1 MEIKS
6 RGRTDEGEE
15 ERTGDVVGWEE
26 LRRPK
31 KIKGR
36 SGEVRTYNWRVVQNY
51 GGRCHLSD
59 EYDEDDGE
67 ELEEEEYII

>member
-1 MEIKS
+1 MRGIKE
-6 RGRTDEGEE
+6 T
-15 ERTGDVVGWEE
+15 
-26 LRRPK
+26 K
-31 KIKGR
+31 KKGR